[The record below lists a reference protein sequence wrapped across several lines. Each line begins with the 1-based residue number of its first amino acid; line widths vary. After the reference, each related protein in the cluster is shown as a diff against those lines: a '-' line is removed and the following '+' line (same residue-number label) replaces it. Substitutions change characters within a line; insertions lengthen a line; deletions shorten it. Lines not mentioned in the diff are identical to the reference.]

1 MALWEDDVT
10 TIGIGTDI
18 VEVARIEQL
27 RRDHGPAFD
36 ERCFTA
42 GERAYAARHR
52 DGGAAQLAARFAAK
66 EAAVKALG
74 TGLRDGMAWTDIE
87 IVHDPQGAPVLQV
100 SGQVREQASRKG
112 IVGWMVSMS
121 HGRDYAV
128 AVVIALGADR

>member
-1 MALWEDDVT
+1 MT

-18 VEVARIEQL
+18 VEVARIEQM

-52 DGGAAQLAARFAAK
+52 DGGTAQLAARFAAK
-66 EAAVKALG
+66 EAALKALG
-74 TGLRDGMAWTDIE
+74 TGLRDGMAWTDME
-87 IVHDPQGAPVLQV
+87 IVHDAQGAPILQV
-100 SGQVREQASRKG
+100 TGRVGEQASQKG
-112 IVGWMVSMS
+112 IVGWMVSLS

-128 AVVIALGADR
+128 AVVLALGASR